1 MRTICKNIVFSASAV
16 AGLSA
21 SMMSLPFDNIKTKL
35 QKMKADSTGKNP
47 YSGVLDCFRKV
58 RFGKFI

>member
-1 MRTICKNIVFSASAV
+1 LFSASAV

-35 QKMKADSTGKNP
+35 QKMKANAEGKYP
-47 YSGVLDCFRKV
+47 YSGVADCFRKV
-58 RFGKFI
+58 RF